1 MTQNCLP
8 IVDWLKSWFTPTED
22 LFDEIYP
29 VGSIYLSLST
39 SFDPNSTFGGTWER
53 ISNAFLYASENG
65 QGVGSTGGSA
75 DAVVV
80 EHNHTQ
86 NAHNHGAGSG
96 MEFITA
102 SSGTNFALYA
112 KHGLP
117 TTTGSY
123 CTMYASSQGTVN
135 EPTATADATATNVK
149 TGVDGTAK
157 NMPPFLTV
165 NMWKRTA

>member
-1 MTQNCLP
+1 MTQKCLP

-80 EHNHTQ
+80 EHTHTQ
-86 NAHNHGAGSG
+86 KPHTHIQNQHRHQQGHRSVYDASGKAVASIGYNAGTSG
-96 MEFITA
+96 GVTYYTSYTTPTNQNTTA
-102 SSGTNFALYA
+102 ENNA
-112 KHGLP
+112 
-117 TTTGSY
+117 
-123 CTMYASSQGTVN
+123 
-135 EPTATADATATNVK
+135 
-149 TGVDGTAK
+149 TGVDGTGK